1 MDPPDDNIQFD
12 FFEEEPPTAE
22 SAPKPKSRLP
32 HRPQR
37 RPRGPARPP
46 GSRPVV
52 RLGIFTGLIV
62 FLLLVFSLLIASCA
76 GESTHDLYSN
86 YVNKV
91 DTIATQSNTDGAHTV
106 AAFTTPGLSVAQIEG
121 KLNTIASQEQQNVD
135 AAQSLSPPGKLR
147 TEHANLIQSLQ
158 LRVSGVEGLAKAL
171 SDSKGTSASA
181 LALILTQETYALLAS
196 DVMWDDLFRVPAQNV
211 IDDAGVHQVT
221 VPSSHFL
228 AAPDLIITQHAWTQI
243 MQRINGSG
251 SGGSS
256 GSTCGSGI
264 YGTNISQVAA
274 LPNGA
279 GGKVEVL
286 NSGLNTVTTSQSLQL
301 QVTIFNGGDSQEVQI
316 PVTLTV
322 PQSQGGPI
330 TRTEKVQLIDAG
342 HYATVTFND
351 LGEPPFD
358 TTATLRVDVA
368 RVPCETNIGNNS
380 GSYKVLFTLPS

>member
-12 FFEEEPPTAE
+12 FFEEEEPPTKE
-22 SAPKPKSRLP
+22 SAPKARSRLP
-32 HRPQR
+32 QRPQR
-37 RPRGPARPP
+37 RPPSTPGPP
-46 GSRPVV
+46 GSKPIV
-52 RLGIFTGLIV
+52 RLAIFTGLIV

-76 GESTHDLYSN
+76 GESKHDLYSN

-91 DTIATQSNTDGAHTV
+91 DTIATQSSTDGAHTV
-106 AAFTTPGLSVAQIEG
+106 AAFTTPGLSVQRIVNQ
-121 KLNTIASQEQQNVD
+121 LNTIAAQEQQNVD

-158 LRVSGVEGLAKAL
+158 MRVSGVEGLAKAL
-171 SDSKGTSASA
+171 GDSKGTSASA

-196 DVMWDDLFRVPAQNV
+196 DVMWDDLFRVPAQTV
-211 IDDAGVHQVT
+211 ITDQGVHQVT

-243 MQRINGSG
+243 MQRINGTGGGTSG
-251 SGGSS
+251 
-256 GSTCGSGI
+256 TNCGSGL
-264 YGTNISQVAA
+264 YGTDISQVAA

-286 NSGLNTVTTSQSLQL
+286 NSGLNTVTTSQSLQM

-330 TRTEKVQLIDAG
+330 TRTEKVQLVDSG
-342 HYATVTFND
+342 HYATVTFSD

-368 RVPCETNIGNNS
+368 RVPCETNIGNNTA
-380 GSYKVLFTLPS
+380 SYKVLFTLPS

>member
-12 FFEEEPPTAE
+12 FFEEEPPTREAAAR
-22 SAPKPKSRLP
+22 SRPRLP
-32 HRPQR
+32 QRPQR
-37 RPRGPARPP
+37 RPPGQGAPP
-46 GSRPVV
+46 SHSRPLV
-52 RLGIFTGLIV
+52 RLAIFTGLVI

-91 DTIATQSNTDGAHTV
+91 DTIAMQSNTDGQHTV
-106 AAFTTPGLSVAQIEG
+106 AAFTTPGLSVQQIVA
-121 KLNTIASQEQQNVD
+121 KLDAIATAESQNV
-135 AAQSLSPPGKLR
+135 ASAKSLTPPGKLR
-147 TEHANLIQSLQ
+147 TQHANLIQSLQ
-158 LRVSGVEGLAKAL
+158 MRVSGVEGLAKAL
-171 SDSKGTSASA
+171 HDSSGTSASA

-196 DVMWDDLFRVPAQNV
+196 DVMWDDLFRVPSQTV

-228 AAPDLIITQHAWTQI
+228 AAPDLIITEHAWQQI
-243 MQRINGSG
+243 LQRISG
-251 SGGSS
+251 SAGGSS
-256 GSTCGSGI
+256 GTSCGSGL

-279 GGKVEVL
+279 GGKVQVL
-286 NSGLNTVTTSQSLQL
+286 TSGLNTVTTSQSLL
-301 QVTIFNGGDSQEVQI
+301 MQVTIFNGGQSQEVQI

-330 TRTEKVQLIDAG
+330 VRTEKVQLIDAG
-342 HYATVTFND
+342 HYETVTFSD
-351 LGEPPFD
+351 LGEVPFD

-368 RVPCETNIGNNS
+368 KVPCETNVANNS

>member
-12 FFEEEPPTAE
+12 FFEEDEPPTAE
-22 SAPKPKSRLP
+22 STPRAKSRLP
-32 HRPQR
+32 RRPQR
-37 RPRGPARPP
+37 RPPGAGGPP
-46 GSRPVV
+46 GSKPLV
-52 RLGIFTGLIV
+52 RLTVFTGLVV
-62 FLLLVFSLLIASCA
+62 FLLFLFSLLIASCA

-91 DTIATQSNTDGAHTV
+91 DTIATQSSTDGQHAV
-106 AAFTTPGLSVAQIEG
+106 EAFTTPGLSVTQIVG
-121 KLNTIASQEQQNVD
+121 KLNTVAAQEQQNVA

-158 LRVSGVEGLAKAL
+158 MRVSGVEGLAKAL
-171 SDSKGTSASA
+171 NDSKGTSPSA
-181 LALILTQETYALLAS
+181 LALVLTQETYALLAS
-196 DVMWDDLFRVPAQNV
+196 DVMWDDLFRVPSQTV
-211 IDDAGVHQVT
+211 IDNAGVHQVT

-228 AAPDLIITQHAWTQI
+228 AAPDLIITQHAWQLI
-243 MQRINGSG
+243 LERINGAS
-251 SGGSS
+251 SSS
-256 GSTCGSGI
+256 GSSAGCSGLH
-264 YGTNISQVAA
+264 GTNISQVAA

-286 NSGLNTVTTSQSLQL
+286 NSGLNTVTTSQSLL
-301 QVTIFNGGDSQEVQI
+301 MQVTIYNGGDSQEVQI

-330 TRTEKVQLIDAG
+330 TRTEKVQLIDPS

-351 LGEPPFD
+351 LGEVPFD

-368 RVPCETNIGNNS
+368 RVPCETNIANNS

>member
-12 FFEEEPPTAE
+12 FFDEEEPPTAE
-22 SAPKPKSRLP
+22 SAPRPRRRLP
-32 HRPQR
+32 HRPHR
-37 RPRGPARPP
+37 RPPSAPGPP
-46 GSRPVV
+46 GSKPIV

-76 GESTHDLYSN
+76 GESTHDRYSK
-86 YVNKV
+86 YVDNV
-91 DTIATQSNTDGAHTV
+91 DTIASQSNTDGAHTV
-106 AAFTTPGLSVAQIEG
+106 AAFTTPGLSIATIIG
-121 KLNTIASQEQQNVD
+121 KLNTIAAQEQQNVE

-158 LRVSGVEGLAKAL
+158 MRVSGVQGLAKAL
-171 SDSKGTSASA
+171 DDSKGTSASA

-211 IDDAGVHQVT
+211 INDEGVHQVT

-243 MQRINGSG
+243 MQRINGTGG
-251 SGGSS
+251 SGTS
-256 GSTCGSGI
+256 CGSGI

-286 NSGLNTVTTSQSLQL
+286 NSGLNTVTTSQSLQM